1 MNIKRSIASALAGSV
16 CVIAIS
22 TPAVAQARAFE
33 IPAGSMKGAL
43 DEFRRQSGIQV
54 IYPVDQVSS
63 ARSAGVSGEMTARE
77 ALGELLSGSGLEG
90 VWDPS
95 GAVAIKWTGP
105 VKPQSKKIS
114 DKVPPR
120 LMLTREQ
127 EPGAQGSAPV
137 PNENEIIVTA
147 TKKSN
152 GETVQDVPL
161 SITAFGQQQLEKGFI
176 NNIEQLTY
184 SVPNVQFSTSGTY
197 PTVANFSIRGLGINN
212 TLPTAEPSVGMFV
225 DGMYLGTNI
234 GVVTDNFDLE
244 GIEIL
249 RGPQG
254 VLFGRNVTG
263 GAVLIRTTTP
273 SNKFVANARIAVES
287 GLNRIASAVVSGPVV
302 QDKLAAK
309 IAGYY
314 QKDSGYFDNKFT
326 ETDFGKNETYILRSA
341 IAFTPSIG
349 KFILRGER
357 GKLDG
362 TGLASQNF
370 ATQIP
375 YKNTDV
381 EQDFEGFIKTKWNQL
396 IMQSDIP
403 VGIGDGTITS
413 IVGYRNLKV
422 ESAVDSDGTPQD
434 VPVKYIAYVRE
445 KQHQFSAE
453 TRYFGSFGDIDV
465 TTGLYYFYQYIRENN
480 AAETATRSAGGG
492 RQRQNSYGAFASLDW
507 KTLDALTLS
516 AGLRYTYETKAAAIA
531 PARPEGVVCAFNAP
545 PCDYNVFG
553 RRSWSRFIPKLSFK
567 WEFDPSFQV
576 YGLYAQGIRSGT
588 FNVRASN
595 VIAFG
600 PTDPEKLYSFE
611 IGAKKSFGSGQYL
624 NISLFRSIIHDLQR
638 DIRLTDPTLGV
649 ISLITNAG
657 DAKIQGIEIE
667 GKLKINDGISV
678 DGFLGYID
686 GKYTSVRYDLNG
698 DLIVDENDKI
708 LKLPKLAPWSYGA
721 GINLAQDFNEYT
733 VTGRVDFRHRSESYH
748 SDNNLAKFRS
758 HDELSTSLSL
768 ETPDKKWIFSIYGR
782 NMLNKVSYSSII
794 ILPVTLGGVGATA
807 AAPNKARVFGAEIR
821 FSY

>member
-1 MNIKRSIASALAGSV
+1 MNIKKSVAAALAGSV

-22 TPAVAQARAFE
+22 APAIAQARAFQ

-54 IYPVDQVSS
+54 IYRVDQVSS

-120 LMLTREQ
+120 LMLTSEQ
-127 EPGAQGSAPV
+127 EPGAQGGAPV

-197 PTVANFSIRGLGINN
+197 PTVANFSIRGLGTNN
-212 TLPTAEPSVGMFV
+212 TLATAEPSVGVFV
-225 DGMYLGTNI
+225 DGMYLGTTI

-273 SNKFVANARIAVES
+273 SDKFVVNARLSVES
-287 GLNRIASAVVSGPVV
+287 GLNRIASAVVSGPIVE
-302 QDKLAAK
+302 DKLAAK
-309 IAGYY
+309 VAGYY
-314 QKDSGYFDNKFT
+314 QKDSGYFDNIFT
-326 ETDFGKNETYILRSA
+326 GTDFGKNETYILRSA

-349 KFILRGER
+349 KFVLKGEH
-357 GKLDG
+357 GKVDG

-375 YKNTDV
+375 YKNTNV
-381 EQDFEGFIKTKWNQL
+381 EQNYEGFIKTKWNQL
-396 IMQSDIP
+396 ILQSDIP

-413 IVGYRNLKV
+413 IIGYRNLKV
-422 ESAVDSDGTPQD
+422 ESAVDADGTPQNFLNA
-434 VPVKYIAYVRE
+434 YIRE

-453 TRYFGSFGDIDV
+453 TRYFGSFGNLDI
-465 TTGLYYFYQYIRENN
+465 TTGLYYFYQYVRENN
-480 AAETATRSAGGG
+480 GSETATRSAGGG
-492 RQRQNSYGAFASLDW
+492 RQRQNSYGVFAALDW
-507 KTLDALTLS
+507 NASDALTLS
-516 AGLRYTYETKAAAIA
+516 AGLRYTYETKAAAVA

-545 PCDYNVFG
+545 PCDYSVFG
-553 RRSWSRFIPKLSFK
+553 RRSWNRFIPKAGVK

-576 YGLYAQGIRSGT
+576 YGQYAHGIRSGN
-588 FNVRASN
+588 FNIRASN
-595 VIAFG
+595 QIAFG

-611 IGAKKSFGSGQYL
+611 LGAKKSFGAGQYL

-649 ISLITNAG
+649 ISLIANAG
-657 DAKIQGIEIE
+657 DAKIQGVEIE
-667 GKLKINDGISV
+667 GKLRIHDGISV

-698 DLIVDENDKI
+698 DLIVDQNDKA

-721 GINLAQDFNEYT
+721 GVTLTQNFNGYT
-733 VTGRVDFRHRSESYH
+733 ATGRVDFRHRSRSYH
-748 SDNNLAKFRS
+748 SDNNLAQFRP
-758 HDELSTSLSL
+758 HDELSSSLSL
-768 ETPDKKWIFSIYGR
+768 ETPDKRWVFSIYGR
-782 NMLNKVSYSSII
+782 NLLNKVSYSSII
-794 ILPVTLGGVGATA
+794 LLPTAFGGVGANA
-807 AAPNKARVFGAEIR
+807 ASPNKARVLGGEIR